1 MQQKSTKIL
10 SDITVYMKYARYL
23 SKENRRETWKEIV
36 ERNMQMHIKKFP
48 FLEEEIRENYEYV
61 FDKKVL
67 PSMRALQFSG
77 KPIEISP
84 NRIFNCA
91 YLPIDHV
98 DAFSETMFLLLGGT
112 GIGFSVQKHHVEK
125 LPIVLGVIKPKDA
138 RERKKRYLIGDSIEG
153 WADAI
158 KVLVE
163 SYFFGRKEVE
173 FDFRDIRVKGAR
185 LITSGGKAPGPQPL
199 KDCLHNITKI
209 FETALEERGV
219 GTKLRP
225 IELHDMQC
233 FIADAVLSGGIRRA
247 ALISFFSLSDE
258 EMLSSKFGKWYE
270 LNPQRGRAN
279 NSAVVVRHR
288 VKKKDFFEFWEKIKA
303 SGSGE
308 PGIFFTNDKD
318 CLSNPCCEISLRA
331 NQFCNLVSINA
342 SDVETQEDLNNRTV
356 VASFIGTLQAS
367 YTSFHYL
374 RDVWQETTEKEA
386 LLGVSM
392 TGIASK
398 KVLNLDLKEAA
409 KIAKEVNE
417 KVADAISIKKAAR
430 ITCIKPEGTASL
442 VLGTSSGI
450 HAWHNDYYIRR
461 LRVGKNE
468 PIYTYLMINH
478 PELIEDEYFKP
489 ESQAIISIPV
499 KAPDN
504 AILRNEPAIN
514 LLERA
519 KKFSIE
525 WIINGHRKGS
535 NTHNVSITVSVK
547 DNEWE
552 KVGEWM
558 WENRSFY
565 NGITVIPYNGGS
577 YIQSPFED
585 CSKEIYEKMSKKL
598 KFINLKNVF
607 ENDDNTNLAGE
618 IACAGNNCT
627 IV

>member
-1 MQQKSTKIL
+1 MQKSTEIL
-10 SDITVYMKYARYL
+10 SDITVYMKYARFL

-36 ERNMQMHIKKFP
+36 ERNIKMHIEKFP
-48 FLEEEIRENYEYV
+48 FLEEEIKKNYQYV
-61 FDKKVL
+61 FEKKVL
-67 PSMRALQFSG
+67 PSMRSLQFAG

-91 YLPIDHV
+91 YLPIDHT
-98 DAFSETMFLLLGGT
+98 DSFSEIMFLLLGGT
-112 GIGFSVQKHHVEK
+112 GVGFSVQKHHIEK
-125 LPIVLGVIKPKDA
+125 LPILMGVIKPKNA

-153 WADAI
+153 WADSI
-158 KVLVE
+158 KILVE

-173 FDFRDIRVKGAR
+173 FDFRDIRAKGAR

-209 FETALEERGV
+209 FETALEERGS
-219 GTKLRP
+219 GTKLKS
-225 IELHDMQC
+225 IELHDILC

-247 ALISFFSLSDE
+247 ALISFFSFSDE
-258 EMLSSKFGKWYE
+258 EMLSCKFGKWYE

-279 NSAVVVRHR
+279 NSAVIVRPR
-288 VKKKDFFEFWEKIKA
+288 VRKRDFFELWEKIKA

-318 CLSNPCCEISLRA
+318 WLSNPCCEISLRA
-331 NQFCNLVSINA
+331 NQFCNLTSVNVN
-342 SDVETQEDLNNRTV
+342 DVESQKELNDRI
-356 VASFIGTLQAS
+356 AAAAFIGTLQTS

-374 RDVWQETTEKEA
+374 RDIWQETTEKEA

-398 KVLNLDLKEAA
+398 KVLSLDLKEAA
-409 KIAKEVNE
+409 KVAKKINDQA
-417 KVADAISIKKAAR
+417 ADLISIKKAAR

-468 PIYTYLMINH
+468 SIYTYLILNH
-478 PELIEDEYFKP
+478 PELIENEYFKP
-489 ESQAIISIPV
+489 ESQAIISVPI
-499 KAPDN
+499 KAPEG
-504 AILRNEPAIN
+504 AILRDEPAIS

-519 KKFSIE
+519 KRFSTE
-525 WIINGHRKGS
+525 WIVNGHRKGS

-547 DNEWE
+547 DDEWE
-552 KVGEWM
+552 EIGDWM

-577 YIQSPFED
+577 YIQAPHED
-585 CSKEIYEKMSKKL
+585 CSKEVYERMIKRLKL
-598 KFINLKNVF
+598 VDLKNVF
-607 ENDDNTNLAGE
+607 ENDDNTNLTGE
-618 IACAGNNCT
+618 LACSGNNCT
-627 IV
+627 LT